1 MNIMKIS
8 HPTVFNII
16 LTCKVWGGREGLV
29 GEPIP
34 FIGGG
39 SIKFLGM
46 RIQVPNDVTATKEAL
61 TANLDQMLQEVD
73 TCPLTRQQKL
83 GLYKAGI
90 CPRLSWLLLIE
101 ELPIT
106 WVERDLEASATRYL
120 KKCAGLAKTANT
132 ALLYLPKGWEG

>member
-1 MNIMKIS
+1 MNIIKIS

-16 LTCKVWGGREGLV
+16 LTSKVWGGREGLA
-29 GEPIP
+29 GEPIS

-73 TCPLTRQQKL
+73 TTEVCRFGQDSQYSLALSPPKDGRAKSPSINISLQMQVSRQYQLLTSSDGCVR
-83 GLYKAGI
+83 
-90 CPRLSWLLLIE
+90 
-101 ELPIT
+101 
-106 WVERDLEASATRYL
+106 ERETSNMR
-120 KKCAGLAKTANT
+120 
-132 ALLYLPKGWEG
+132 